1 MQKIQVPSLV
11 WEDPTCRRATKPL
24 DHIYWACVLKA
35 WEPQLSPPH
44 TTTIEATTT
53 VPQQEKPPQWETWA
67 LQQRSRAAEMM
78 IILSLSTQE
87 LGITL
92 TRSGMFRVVWHR
104 LGIITLNIINDSVFK
119 HPLLPASRNISE
131 SIRNTFHSHA
141 CSPQESLKIDY

>member
-1 MQKIQVPSLV
+1 MQKIKVPSLV

-35 WEPQLSPPH
+35 WEPQLLTPH
-44 TTTIEATTT
+44 TATIEATTT
-53 VPQQEKPPQWETWA
+53 VPQEKPPQWEA
-67 LQQRSRAAEMM
+67 CAPQQRPRAAEMM
-78 IILSLSTQE
+78 IILSPSTQE

-119 HPLLPASRNISE
+119 HSFLPASRNISE
-131 SIRNTFHSHA
+131 SIRNTFHSYA
-141 CSPQESLKIDY
+141 CSPQESLKTDY